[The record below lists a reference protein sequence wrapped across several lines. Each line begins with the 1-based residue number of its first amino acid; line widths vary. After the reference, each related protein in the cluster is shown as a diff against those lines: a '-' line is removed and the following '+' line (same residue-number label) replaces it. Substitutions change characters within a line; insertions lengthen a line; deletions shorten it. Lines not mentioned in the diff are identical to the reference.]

1 MKQTD
6 GAKKQLELL
15 LQRYPILAGQRD
27 EIDGAYQIITASYE
41 AGGKLLI
48 AGNGGS
54 AADAEHIVGELMKGF
69 KKTRRLNEALAERLL
84 RESPEL
90 GPDLVQHLQK
100 ALPAIAMD
108 GHPALTTA
116 YANDCAPLMCFAQQV
131 NGYGRAGDVLLVI
144 STSGK
149 SKNILYA
156 AVTVRALGMKVVGLT
171 GGADSPLLPLCD
183 VCIRVPLQETYQI
196 QELHLPIYHCL
207 CLMLEEHFFDE

>member
-27 EIDGAYQIITASYE
+27 EIDGAYQIIAASYE

-69 KKTRRLNEALAERLL
+69 KKTRRLDEALAERLL

-144 STSGK
+144 LHQRKEQEHPVRGGNGPRSGHE
-149 SKNILYA
+149 SGRPDRRGRQPAAA
-156 AVTVRALGMKVVGLT
+156 AVRRLHPGAAAGDLSDT
-171 GGADSPLLPLCD
+171 GASSAHLSLPVLD
-183 VCIRVPLQETYQI
+183 AGRT
-196 QELHLPIYHCL
+196 
-207 CLMLEEHFFDE
+207 FF

>member
-27 EIDGAYQIITASYE
+27 EIDGAYQIIAASYE

-69 KKTRRLNEALAERLL
+69 KKPRRLDEALAERLL

-149 SKNILYA
+149 RASAQRRSTSSMRCATIP
-156 AVTVRALGMKVVGLT
+156 AVRRPSWPNCCTQTRRLSP
-171 GGADSPLLPLCD
+171 GGPK
-183 VCIRVPLQETYQI
+183 IWKGRVI
-196 QELHLPIYHCL
+196 
-207 CLMLEEHFFDE
+207 

>member
-27 EIDGAYQIITASYE
+27 EIDGAYQIIAASYE

-69 KKTRRLNEALAERLL
+69 KKTRRLDEALAERLL

-149 SKNILYA
+149 SKNSGHESGRPDRRGRQPAAA
-156 AVTVRALGMKVVGLT
+156 AVRRLHPGAAAGNLSDT
-171 GGADSPLLPLCD
+171 GASSAHLSLP
-183 VCIRVPLQETYQI
+183 VPDAGRT
-196 QELHLPIYHCL
+196 
-207 CLMLEEHFFDE
+207 FF